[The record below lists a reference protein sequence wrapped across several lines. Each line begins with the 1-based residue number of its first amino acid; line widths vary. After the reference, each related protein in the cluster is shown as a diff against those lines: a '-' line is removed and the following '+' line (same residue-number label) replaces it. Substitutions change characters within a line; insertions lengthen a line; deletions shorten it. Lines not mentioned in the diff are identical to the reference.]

1 MLRYRSTGELHKDFH
16 RLTCNT
22 LHYLLENFGEEAVKE
37 VLRSTAQEVYKTIH
51 EKLCAG
57 DASELAEFWEYYL
70 TREQGSFSLE
80 TLADGIRL
88 TVSDCPM
95 LRHLVKSGSAPD
107 PVVCRATEIFNAAL
121 CENSP
126 FVSSLEKTGEFSCIQ
141 TVKKERA
148 K

>member
-22 LHYLLENFGEEAVKE
+22 LHYLLENFGEDAIKE
-37 VLRSTAQEVYKTIH
+37 VICHTAQDVYRQMH

-57 DASELAEFWEYYL
+57 DASELLEFWEYYM
-70 TREQGSFSLE
+70 TRENASFDIE
-80 TLADGIRL
+80 QFTGGIRM
-88 TVSDCPM
+88 VVRDCPM
-95 LRHLVKSGSAPD
+95 LRHLVKTGAGAD
-107 PVVCRATEIFNAAL
+107 TIVCHATTIFNTAL

-126 FVSSLEKTGEFSCIQ
+126 FISSLEKTGEFSCIQ
-141 TVKKERA
+141 TVKRKVT